1 MPCTRS
7 AKLPSTRDS
16 SASASKS
23 PDLLRKEC
31 DNGGPPKGFRR
42 GGAAGAAP
50 DVGGPCASHLR
61 PAPPTLVS
69 PGGGTSVYL
78 ARGISRGPR
87 STLELPACAGEDDL
101 FEELALT
108 ASGAAVDVALPPV
121 RHREPGF
128 GQDSV
133 VEAAL

>member
-31 DNGGPPKGFRR
+31 ENGGPPKGFRR

-61 PAPPTLVS
+61 PALSTLVS

-78 ARGISRGPR
+78 ARGIR
-87 STLELPACAGEDDL
+87 EDHARPSSYL
-101 FEELALT
+101 RAR
-108 ASGAAVDVALPPV
+108 AKMISSKNSP
-121 RHREPGF
+121 
-128 GQDSV
+128 
-133 VEAAL
+133 